1 MTLYG
6 RHALGIDDEA
16 DNRDLAE
23 RLLER
28 VDFKVYVAA
37 NGSQAL
43 TVLGDAPVISIALVD
58 HNLPDMNG
66 LELIKILRSTSLKMT
81 LIMFTVNDEPALIES
96 AFAAGANM
104 FIVKPY
110 GFMELYRALKDPNS
124 KILEC
129 SDCQVIDVHGIRQY
143 RAVEALRH

>member
-1 MTLYG
+1 LYG